1 MSCGGFKC
9 DAVRRIE
16 ERRGLRQMDLEGDS
30 ADKTLTS
37 SLHFKIQ
44 QEPSFDGTCQT
55 GLRTTSLPRM
65 ICVIAR
71 LRCVLNPGFHFL
83 LLSPCWADLCAF
95 DNLLLLADYVKI
107 IKH

>member
-1 MSCGGFKC
+1 M
-9 DAVRRIE
+9 RRIE
-16 ERRGLRQMDLEGDS
+16 ERRGLRQMDLEQGDR

-44 QEPSFDGTCQT
+44 QGPSFDGTCQT
-55 GLRTTSLPRM
+55 GLRTASLPRM

-83 LLSPCWADLCAF
+83 LLSVIC
-95 DNLLLLADYVKI
+95 
-107 IKH
+107 